1 MRAVR
6 KNMTRHWS
14 GAPPAQDHQGG
25 TRSNRDLEH
34 DDSSP
39 LRRPDRSRA
48 TMSQRFAANRGNKVP
63 PLASLKRGGYPAR
76 VGTTGDSTP
85 THPARGLGS
94 ADVAAERRLTAPPLP
109 ARRFFLFGRHTN
121 LQRAGQ
127 RFIGKSRCGA
137 SKATTPA
144 LAARSLWAMA
154 CESRPAKQR
163 LFLPAIAHNR
173 CSARDH
179 AESRA

>member
-48 TMSQRFAANRGNKVP
+48 ERGVAEGPCLNDLRPIVETR
-63 PLASLKRGGYPAR
+63 SLHSLRS

-85 THPARGLGS
+85 THPTLKPS
-94 ADVAAERRLTAPPLP
+94 ALSSPV
-109 ARRFFLFGRHTN
+109 
-121 LQRAGQ
+121 
-127 RFIGKSRCGA
+127 
-137 SKATTPA
+137 
-144 LAARSLWAMA
+144 
-154 CESRPAKQR
+154 
-163 LFLPAIAHNR
+163 
-173 CSARDH
+173 
-179 AESRA
+179 